1 MPQNPAAAAPPALPA
16 SRSRARL
23 PADEVVRLV
32 TRAGTGDDRAW
43 NAIVDEFAGVVWAVA
58 RSHRLDHADAADVVQ
73 ITFMRLV
80 ERLDSIREPERVGAW
95 LATTARRE
103 CLSVL
108 RDRGR
113 VSPVAEAVHEPAAD
127 PASEPPSVLLDNERD
142 ALLWQ
147 AFNRLRARDRALLSM
162 LAADPPSNY
171 DEIGAALGMPKGSI
185 GPTRARALE
194 RLRREVEDLGLSAE

>member
-58 RSHRLDHADAADVVQ
+58 RSHRLDHADAADVAQ

-113 VSPVAEAVHEPAAD
+113 VSPVAEALNEPAAD

>member
-1 MPQNPAAAAPPALPA
+1 M
-16 SRSRARL
+16 
-23 PADEVVRLV
+23 
-32 TRAGTGDDRAW
+32 
-43 NAIVDEFAGVVWAVA
+43 
-58 RSHRLDHADAADVVQ
+58 
-73 ITFMRLV
+73 
-80 ERLDSIREPERVGAW
+80 
-95 LATTARRE
+95 
-103 CLSVL
+103 
-108 RDRGR
+108 
-113 VSPVAEAVHEPAAD
+113 
-127 PASEPPSVLLDNERD
+127 LLDNERD